1 VTASATLAARVNGA
15 AERAILIRALWRG
28 EMIFDLRAWIARLLP
43 QGPMDLARQLL
54 LIGLSLVAYEHVRT
68 LTASDASVAF
78 VHARELIS
86 LERSLHIFVEPSVQ
100 AWATGSHLLTDAAD
114 WLYLNAQTSIVIGAL
129 IYLYRFRNSSFYF
142 VRNTLIISWGIAL
155 IGYFVFP
162 SAPPRLLPE
171 WGFVDT
177 VADFTHVHEQT
188 STVISLINPYDAVP
202 SMHVALARG
211 SAPAAPAGDATARE
225 WPRSDPRVAHQ
236 RRILDVLEE
245 IELVARRGATLVVVD
260 PFVAAWLRG

>member
-1 VTASATLAARVNGA
+1 MT
-15 AERAILIRALWRG
+15 
-28 EMIFDLRAWIARLLP
+28 FDSRAWIARLLP
-43 QGPMDLARQLL
+43 QGPIDLARQLL

-100 AWATGSHLLTDAAD
+100 AWASGSHLLTDAAD
-114 WLYLNAQTSIVIGAL
+114 WLYLNAQTTIVIGVLA
-129 IYLYRFRNSSFYF
+129 YLYRFRNGSFYF

-162 SAPPRLLPE
+162 TAPPRLLPE

-188 STVISLINPYDAVP
+188 STIVSLINPYAAVP
-202 SMHVALARG
+202 SMHVALAIIIGWPMARLVRSRVARVLWVSYPLVIAFVTVVTANHLLFDALLG
-211 SAPAAPAGDATARE
+211 AATAGLAASSAR
-225 WPRSDPRVAHQ
+225 WLARV
-236 RRILDVLEE
+236 R
-245 IELVARRGATLVVVD
+245 
-260 PFVAAWLRG
+260 PNAWRMAGIPT

>member
-1 VTASATLAARVNGA
+1 MT
-15 AERAILIRALWRG
+15 
-28 EMIFDLRAWIARLLP
+28 FDLRAWVARMLP
-43 QGPMDLARQLL
+43 QGPMDLARQLF
-54 LIGLSLVAYEHVRT
+54 LIGLSLVAYEHART

-78 VHARELIS
+78 AHARELIS

-129 IYLYRFRNSSFYF
+129 IYLYRFRNGSFYF

-162 SAPPRLLPE
+162 TAPPRLLPE

-188 STVISLINPYDAVP
+188 STVVSLINPYAAVP
-202 SMHVALARG
+202 SMHVALAIIIG
-211 SAPAAPAGDATARE
+211 WPMARLV
-225 WPRSDPRVAHQ
+225 RSRVARVIWALYPLMIAFVTVVTANH
-236 RRILDVLEE
+236 LLFDALLGVGTAGLAASG
-245 IELVARRGATLVVVD
+245 ARLLGRVR
-260 PFVAAWLRG
+260 PEAWRFACRPA